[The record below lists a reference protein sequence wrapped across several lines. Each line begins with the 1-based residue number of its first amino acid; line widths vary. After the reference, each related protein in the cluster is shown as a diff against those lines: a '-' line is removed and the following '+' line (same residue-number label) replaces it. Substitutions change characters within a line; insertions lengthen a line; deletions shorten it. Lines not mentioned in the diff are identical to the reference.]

1 MSVHSRQC
9 FYNIFIRSYVKKML
23 FEHIICVSHLK
34 FFKMSARI
42 YNNISSNETD
52 ILRHTQ
58 SGNFILLAITIAQI
72 IVSILCLLYLI
83 FKLTLNKFIKVIF
96 CIMAIQN
103 LVAGTVMTIANT
115 GYSLSEALILASI
128 NPKYDNRM
136 LVELQVQYS
145 LINMR
150 QLQSLFN

>member
-1 MSVHSRQC
+1 
-9 FYNIFIRSYVKKML
+9 
-23 FEHIICVSHLK
+23 
-34 FFKMSARI
+34 MSARI

-52 ILRHTQ
+52 ILNHTQ
-58 SGNFILLAITIAQI
+58 AGNFILLAITIAQI

-115 GYSLSEALILASI
+115 GYSLSEEENKNLS
-128 NPKYDNRM
+128 
-136 LVELQVQYS
+136 S
-145 LINMR
+145 
-150 QLQSLFN
+150 

>member
-1 MSVHSRQC
+1 
-9 FYNIFIRSYVKKML
+9 
-23 FEHIICVSHLK
+23 
-34 FFKMSARI
+34 MSARI

-52 ILRHTQ
+52 KLQHTHT
-58 SGNFILLAITIAQI
+58 GNFILLAITIAQI

-128 NPKYDNRM
+128 NPKYDNR
-136 LVELQVQYS
+136 LFVELQV
-145 LINMR
+145 L
-150 QLQSLFN
+150 